1 MPEKA
6 ASKRTSK
13 VLLTNWVTKANIA
26 FANSKDLSDE
36 YKQAS
41 KHTKLH
47 EKSRVELMDDFFS
60 HIVEKQ
66 APILGSFYGKRV
78 YHDVFFG
85 WVPNLI
91 LMLAG
96 ASPSLALRTLASST
110 LCRWILDAR
119 TKCGNYY
126 QPSSQATHLRTLLGT
141 MRDIFGWDYNLNRDF
156 NFLGG
161 LAAIFSK
168 MITDR
173 RNEIGGKW
181 AS

>member
-1 MPEKA
+1 MPKKV

-41 KHTKLH
+41 KHTKKH
-47 EKSRVELMDDFFS
+47 EESRAELMDDFFS
-60 HIVEKQ
+60 HIEEKQ
-66 APILGSFYGKRV
+66 APILGSFYGTRV
-78 YHDVFFG
+78 YHDGFCG

-96 ASPSLALRTLASST
+96 VSPSLALRTLASSI

-126 QPSSQATHLRTLLGT
+126 QPSSQTTHLRTLLGAL
-141 MRDIFGWDYNLNRDF
+141 RDMFGWEYNLTRDF

-161 LAAIFSK
+161 LTAIFSK
-168 MITDR
+168 MVTDR
-173 RNEIGGKW
+173 RKEIGGKL